1 MAELFQQHKLQ
12 PSLLD
17 RLTDDVLMQQTP
29 QGESHKASD
38 NIEKFYISTRK
49 LREVVIRDLSWLLN
63 TVNLE
68 SVEDLSAY
76 PLVAKSVVNYGVPE
90 LTGSIVSQ
98 LDASNLQKQLHRI
111 ILCYEPRILPSTLN
125 VRVKK
130 TGQMS
135 RNALR
140 FEIECDIWGQPV
152 PEHLS
157 VQSELDLDT
166 GAITLHKQKAG

>member
-17 RLTDDVLMQQTP
+17 RLTDDVLLQQTP
-29 QGESHKASD
+29 QGKSHQPAD
-38 NIEKFYISTRK
+38 NIEKFFISARR

-63 TVNLE
+63 SVNLE
-68 SVEDLSAY
+68 TVEDLTPY
-76 PLVAKSVVNYGVPE
+76 PYVAQSVVNYGVPE

-98 LDASNLQKQLHRI
+98 LDPSQLQKKLHRI
-111 ILCYEPRILPSTLN
+111 ILCYEPRILPATLQ

-166 GAITLHKQKAG
+166 GAVTLHKQKAG